1 VEGRAAKN
9 YKYFVDTFILYQT
22 LFENGGDPM
31 SLLELP
37 YPLYNDIILKQIAE
51 KKREKKAYDQKM
63 SQMNAKTSKKSQ
75 PIKRRR

>member
-51 KKREKKAYDQKM
+51 KKRERKAYDQKM
-63 SQMNAKTSKKSQ
+63 RQMNAKTSKKSQ